1 MIICQLVDNHYT
13 LRAGNPSQRQHLGG
27 WYRSVLEY
35 RPESVSATPSK
46 KGDLKA

>member
-1 MIICQLVDNHYT
+1 MIICHLVDNHYA
-13 LRAGNPSQRQHLGG
+13 LRAGNPSQRQHLGAN
-27 WYRSVLEY
+27 RSVLEY